1 LSYEVA
7 LCAVWFHPFVWV
19 AGRRL
24 ALYRELSCD
33 EWVARKARAGE
44 LIAALAKLAEPANT
58 PLLESSV
65 TSFVR
70 DRVVRLTDPP
80 PRRFASAILAI
91 GFSVFLV
98 ATTVE
103 TVNALSAP
111 RCPHP
116 AEGR

>member
-1 LSYEVA
+1 
-7 LCAVWFHPFVWV
+7 
-19 AGRRL
+19 L

-33 EWVARKARAGE
+33 EWVAQHQRGGE
-44 LIAALAKLAEPANT
+44 LIGALAKLAEPAGA
-58 PLLESSV
+58 PLLQSSSA
-65 TSFVR
+65 SFIS
-70 DRVVRLTDPP
+70 DRVSRLVNPP
-80 PRRFASAILAI
+80 SRRIGSAILAAA
-91 GFSVFLV
+91 FSLFLI